1 MGHKQVAG
9 IMQIGSNWY
18 VLMGK
23 SMVLGYRYLNFE
35 KHPEFE
41 DYWNVYQYMAM
52 GQKVWY
58 SVEH

>member
-35 KHPEFE
+35 RHPEFE
-41 DYWNVYQYMAM
+41 DYWNVYQ
-52 GQKVWY
+52 
-58 SVEH
+58 